1 MATATSGPAGLA
13 MERRVLQG
21 IKARAVPP
29 FRSRS
34 GPDQGATV
42 SMPVPYPLQ
51 LELHADLHIT
61 RWRPLVQWLLA
72 IPHLMIAYALRF
84 VRQALTLISFFTV
97 LFTEQIPRPLFDAIV
112 MTYRYEWRAM
122 SYAFFMHED
131 YPPFDFDLSSEAD
144 GAEPH
149 TSLRLTYPGH
159 LERWQPLYK
168 WFLALPQYF
177 RSGLPPVR
185 VRPVLRG
192 RRRRTPHL
200 AAPDLSRAPG
210 AVAAAVQV
218 VPGHTPVLRAGR
230 PGHRGGPGPHRRL
243 VRRAVHRGSTPRAS
257 GASWSAPTATRYG
270 SRPTSVSSPTATRP
284 SASPRKAAASPAPLA
299 MDARGRA
306 RHGPGR
312 AGPAGPLTTVCP
324 GQARR

>member
-1 MATATSGPAGLA
+1 MATETPGPAGLA
-13 MERRVLQG
+13 MERRLLQG
-21 IKARAVPP
+21 IKARADPP

-34 GPDQGATV
+34 GPNQGATV

-51 LELHADLHIT
+51 LELHADRHIT
-61 RWRPLVQWLLA
+61 RWRPLVQWLLVV
-72 IPHLMIAYALRF
+72 PHLMIAYALRF

-131 YPPFDFDLSSEAD
+131 YPPFDFDLSSEDD

-168 WFLALPQYF
+168 WFLAIPQYF
-177 RSGLPPVR
+177 VLAGL
-185 VRPVLRG
+185 
-192 RRRRTPHL
+192 
-200 AAPDLSRAPG
+200 AI
-210 AVAAAVQV
+210 AAAL
-218 VPGHTPVLRAGR
+218 GLIAGFS
-230 PGHRGGPGPHRRL
+230 PCCSP
-243 VRRAVHRGSTPRAS
+243 GSTPRAS

-270 SRPTSVSSPTATRP
+270 SRPTSASSPTATRP

-299 MDARGRA
+299 MDAHGRA
-306 RHGPGR
+306 HHGPGR
-312 AGPAGPLTTVCP
+312 ARAG
-324 GQARR
+324 RRSAHNCVAQDKLAADDGHVRNR